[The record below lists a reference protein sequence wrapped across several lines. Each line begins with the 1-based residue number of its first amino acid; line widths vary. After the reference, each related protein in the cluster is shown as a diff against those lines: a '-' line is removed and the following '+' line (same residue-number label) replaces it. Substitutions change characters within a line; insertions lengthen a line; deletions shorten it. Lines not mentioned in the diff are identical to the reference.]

1 MASKPPEPSDPIA
14 RLGLAAPILQAPM
27 AGVSTPHMAAEVS
40 AAGALG
46 GIAVGAMDA
55 AGAALAIAEVR
66 ARTDKPFNVNLF
78 VHAEP
83 RADAERERAWCDGLA
98 PLFAEHG
105 ARPPAALRN
114 IYRSF
119 VDDPDMQA
127 MLIETAPP
135 VVSFHF
141 GLPPP
146 EIVAA
151 LHRRGILLLAT
162 ATSPAEARAVAAAGI
177 DGIVAQGIEAG
188 GHRGMFDP
196 KADDDALGT
205 ATLTRLLARTMPVP
219 VISAGGIMDG
229 AGIAAALA
237 LGAVAAQLGTA
248 FIPCPE
254 SAASDAYR
262 ARLAGPAA
270 LHTRMTN
277 LISGRPA
284 RALPNCFTALSGRLS
299 GLTPPDY
306 PRAYDAGKALDA
318 AARAA
323 GEAGFGAHWA
333 GEGAPLAR
341 AMPAARLVETLR
353 SEWLAC
359 RIGDNRVQSGFR
371 PI

>member
-1 MASKPPEPSDPIA
+1 MASNPPEPRDRLA
-14 RLGLAAPILQAPM
+14 RLGLVAPILQAPM

-55 AGAALAIAEVR
+55 DGAARAISEVR
-66 ARTDKPFNVNLF
+66 ARTDRPFNVNLF

-83 RADAERERAWCDGLA
+83 HADAEREGAWCEALA

-105 ARPPAALRN
+105 AAPPAALRT

-119 VDDPDMQA
+119 SDDPDMLA
-127 MLIETAPP
+127 MLLETAPP

-141 GLPPP
+141 GLPPA
-146 EIVAA
+146 EIIAA
-151 LHRRGILLLAT
+151 LRRRGILLLAT

-177 DGIVAQGIEAG
+177 DAVVAQGIEAG

-196 KADDDALGT
+196 MADDDALGT
-205 ATLTRLLARTMPVP
+205 ATLTRLLARTLPVP
-219 VISAGGIMDG
+219 VIAAGAIMDG

-248 FIPCPE
+248 FILCPE

-262 ARLAGPAA
+262 ARLAGPGAF
-270 LHTRMTN
+270 HTRMTDV
-277 LISGRPA
+277 ISGRPA
-284 RALPNCFTALSGRLS
+284 RALPNRFTALSGQLS
-299 GLTPPDY
+299 GLAPPDY

-353 SEWLAC
+353 AEWRTGPL
-359 RIGDNRVQSGFR
+359 
-371 PI
+371 